1 MAEGEMQT
9 DRTIVIYGQ
18 GGIQTDL
25 DLNSLA
31 EDEIAAVIPDML
43 VDYSA
48 ECRDWTLIASEH
60 WKQGRW
66 ARTEELLKR
75 GITFF
80 AGGSGRH
87 PDPVALVNL
96 HSMLAHLN
104 LHLAKS
110 APKVILPTT
119 KYDKIPEGTK
129 TKDYYHKEAAA
140 NLNAASEALRASGA
154 AQDDEPVSLA
164 MGRVTHYFATG
175 QPGLAHPLVERLL
188 QRQPNNLIALTAQ
201 ARLQFARRSHE
212 AALITYQRLLS
223 LNPEMSP
230 DPRIGLGLCLWQL
243 GDKAKAR
250 TAWERAFSREPTSW
264 VCLLLLGLASLNLA
278 REPALKRDERLRLE
292 TEGVEFVKRA
302 FKLNVKSPASALALA
317 TISGQGGQLPVASKL
332 AERAIQYS
340 DNKRHSVLANA
351 ERGRLG
357 FIAGDVADAGR
368 YIAAAK
374 ADDPKTV
381 NILAELTLGQIA
393 IKSGNLREALNFIEQ
408 TAKRLNGQ
416 GPLEYTVLHACLL
429 AYPHPGMSNEELSKN
444 RITARNML
452 SELHNLVATAESDED
467 WAKLRGIGSDA
478 DIFVDLARLW
488 QDESLERS
496 ISAYQTALSIK
507 SESELDE
514 IPETQDLRPPD
525 LKTVRMSD
533 NLGVLFQLQGN
544 VETAERMYQE
554 ALQKISS
561 TDGKEAEILKTILA
575 YNLGRAY
582 EEGGDTVKAAQWYR
596 DVLRQHPEHMES
608 KVRLA
613 LIAASAGRNYDA
625 HTLLKEALKADE
637 TNLTL
642 RSVYSNFLISLGSY
656 KEALAFTS
664 QTLKYDRSD
673 AYTFCA
679 LGWLHF
685 TLGREAKASQEVADR
700 PKQYLRS
707 AEAYERALHI
717 DPACAH
723 AAQGLAIA
731 LVEDSLTPPKSNLNG
746 VDEGKY
752 RARLAGQALSIFSRI
767 KDSLADGPVNV
778 NMGHC
783 YFIRG
788 EEEKAIESYGTASN
802 AFKGRNVSVLLY
814 LARAWYALA
823 NREGNFSAMNKALG
837 YCQQAMHI
845 QPSDR
850 AILYNIAMIQQKAAE
865 MLFSLDVSK
874 RTLEELEIALKQAQQ
889 AVNTFR
895 ALADDRSGPLP
906 YDADL
911 ADQRAK
917 YGDIL
922 LRRVPGEMDKQK
934 AYENEF
940 QARVEEARK
949 MRAAEQERIQAAEA
963 ARRAE
968 IEAKAAALAEERR
981 RAREEA
987 LAWQEELNARA
998 AEEEARKTN
1007 NIEKRKKRKE
1017 QGTIDSADEGGEDG
1031 QPKEKKQ
1038 RRRSTKKS
1046 EGKKGRKNRSK
1057 SEVLSD
1063 EDDNDVVP
1071 DEGEEEEE
1079 EEGEGEDEEVVKA
1092 RKARNTLA
1100 MLKSKRKSRRNVEDP
1115 DEDEDDEINVGAAKK
1130 GKQFKSKAYIE
1141 DSDEDENETP
1151 AAPADEQTKDE
1162 NEGSPA
1168 APSEDGEDDNDK
1180 MDVDKDEDEDED

>member
-1 MAEGEMQT
+1 MAELDTPVE
-9 DRTIVIYGQ
+9 RTIVIYGQ

-31 EDEIAAVIPDML
+31 EDEIATVIPDML
-43 VDYSA
+43 ADYSA

-60 WKQGRW
+60 WKQSRW
-66 ARTEELLKR
+66 SRAEELLRR
-75 GITFF
+75 GVTFF
-80 AGGSGRH
+80 SGGSGRH
-87 PDPVALVNL
+87 RDHVALVNL
-96 HSMLAHLN
+96 HAMLAHLH
-104 LHLAKS
+104 LHLARS
-110 APKVILPTT
+110 APKVILPIT

-129 TKDYYHKEAAA
+129 TKDLHHKEAAA
-140 NLNAASEALRASGA
+140 NLNAASEALRVSGGGL
-154 AQDDEPVSLA
+154 DDEPVSLA
-164 MGRVTHYFATG
+164 MGKVIHDLATG

-188 QRQPNNLIALTAQ
+188 LRQPNNLIALTAQ
-201 ARLQFARRSHE
+201 ARLQFARRAHE
-212 AALITYQRLLS
+212 AALHTYQKLLS

-243 GDKAKAR
+243 GDKDKAR
-250 TAWERAFSREPTSW
+250 IAWERALSRDPGSW

-278 REPALKRDERLRLE
+278 REPALKRDERLRHE
-292 TEGVEFVKRA
+292 TEGVDFVKRA

-317 TISGQGGQLPVASKL
+317 SISGQGGQLPVASKL

-357 FIAGDVADAGR
+357 FVSGDVADAGR
-368 YIAAAK
+368 YIAASK
-374 ADDPKTV
+374 AEDPNAV
-381 NILAELTLGQIA
+381 NIMAELTLGQIA

-408 TAKRLNGQ
+408 TAKRLNGK

-429 AYPHPGMSNEELSKN
+429 AYPHPGMSNDELN
-444 RITARNML
+444 RNRLTARNML
-452 SELHNLVATAESDED
+452 SELHNLVASAETDAD

-478 DIFVDLARLW
+478 DIFVDLAKLW
-488 QDESLERS
+488 QDESLEKS

-507 SESELDE
+507 SDSELE
-514 IPETQDLRPPD
+514 NSQDLSLTPPD
-525 LKTVRMSD
+525 LRTIRMSD
-533 NLGVLFQLQGN
+533 NLGVLFHLQGN

-554 ALQKISS
+554 SLQKIAS
-561 TDGKEAEILKTILA
+561 TDSKEAEILKTVLA

-582 EEGGDTVKAAQWYR
+582 EEGGDNVKAAQWYR

-608 KVRLA
+608 KIRLA
-613 LIAASAGRNYDA
+613 IIAASAGRNYDA

-642 RSVYSNFLISLGSY
+642 RSVYSNFLISLGSH
-656 KEALAFTS
+656 KEALLFTS
-664 QTLKYDRSD
+664 QTLKYDKSD

-685 TLGREAKASQEVADR
+685 TLGREAKSSSEVADR

-717 DPACAH
+717 DPNCAH

-731 LVEDSLTPPKSNLNG
+731 LAEDSLNPPKNAIPE
-746 VDEGKY
+746 EGKY
-752 RARLAGQALSIFSRI
+752 RARLAGQALAIFSRI
-767 KDSLADGPVNV
+767 KDSLAQGAVNV

-802 AFKGRNVSVLLY
+802 SFKGRNVSVLLY

-823 NREGNFSAMNKALG
+823 NREGNFSAMNKALA

-874 RTLEELEIALKQAQQ
+874 RTLEELEIALRQAQQ
-889 AVNTFR
+889 AANTFR

-911 ADQRAK
+911 ADQRAR
-917 YGDIL
+917 YGDGL
-922 LRRVPGEMDKQK
+922 LRRAPAEMEKQK
-934 AYENEF
+934 AYESEF

-968 IEAKAAALAEERR
+968 IETKAAALAEERR
-981 RAREEA
+981 KAREEA

-998 AEEEARKTN
+998 AEEEARKAN
-1007 NIEKRKKRKE
+1007 NIEKRRKRKE
-1017 QGTIDSADEGGEDG
+1017 QGTIDSGDEAGEDG
-1031 QPKEKKQ
+1031 QPREKKQ
-1038 RRRSTKKS
+1038 RKKPKKERESKKS
-1046 EGKKGRKNRSK
+1046 RKIRSK
-1057 SEVLSD
+1057 SEISD
-1063 EDDNDVVP
+1063 EDEDLPLLENDG
-1071 DEGEEEEE
+1071 D
-1079 EEGEGEDEEVVKA
+1079 EDEEEDEGVRTA
-1092 RKARNTLA
+1092 RKAQSTLA
-1100 MLKSKRKSRRNVEDP
+1100 MLKAKRKSRRNVEDP
-1115 DEDEDDEINVGAAKK
+1115 DEDDDDEINLGAAKK

-1141 DSDEDENETP
+1141 DSDEDENEDEDADEAP
-1151 AAPADEQTKDE
+1151 AAGDANDGDD
-1162 NEGSPA
+1162 GSPT
-1168 APSEDGEDDNDK
+1168 PQGSTNGDGDEAK
-1180 MDVDKDEDEDED
+1180 MDVDQDGDDD

>member
-1 MAEGEMQT
+1 MADAGVQVE
-9 DRTIVIYGQ
+9 RTIVIYGQ

-43 VDYSA
+43 ADYSA

-60 WKQGRW
+60 WKQERW
-66 ARTEELLKR
+66 SRTEELLRR

-96 HSMLAHLN
+96 HAMLAHLH
-104 LHLAKS
+104 LHLARS
-110 APKVILPTT
+110 APKVILPMS
-119 KYDKIPEGTK
+119 KYDKIAAGTR
-129 TKDYYHKEAAA
+129 TKDFYHKEAAA
-140 NLNAASEALRASGA
+140 NLNAATEALRASGA
-154 AQDDEPVSLA
+154 GLEDEPVSLA
-164 MGRVTHYFATG
+164 MGRVIHYLATG

-188 QRQPNNLIALTAQ
+188 QRQPNNLIALSAQ
-201 ARLQFARRSHE
+201 ARLQFARRAHE
-212 AALITYQRLLS
+212 AALLTYQKLLS
-223 LNPEMSP
+223 LDPEMSP

-243 GDKAKAR
+243 GDRTKAR
-250 TAWERAFSREPTSW
+250 TAWERALTREPDSW

-278 REPALKRDERLRLE
+278 REPALKREERLRFE
-292 TEGVEFVKRA
+292 TEGVDFVKRA

-340 DNKRHSVLANA
+340 DNKRHSVLASS

-357 FIAGDVADAGR
+357 FITGDVADAGR
-368 YIAAAK
+368 YIAASK
-374 ADDPKTV
+374 AEDPNTV

-408 TAKRLNGQ
+408 TAKRLNGK

-429 AYPHPGMSNEELSKN
+429 AYPHPGMSPDELSKN

-452 SELHNLVATAESDED
+452 SEIHNLVASAESDED

-478 DIFVDLARLW
+478 DIFVDLAKLW
-488 QDESLERS
+488 QDESLEKS

-507 SESELDE
+507 SDSELE
-514 IPETQDLRPPD
+514 ESQDLSPPD
-525 LKTVRMSD
+525 LRTIRMSD

-544 VETAERMYQE
+544 VETAERTYQE

-561 TDGKEAEILKTILA
+561 MDGKETEILKTVLA

-582 EEGGDTVKAAQWYR
+582 EESGDNVKAAQWFR

-625 HTLLKEALKADE
+625 HTLLKESLKADE
-637 TNLTL
+637 TNLAL
-642 RSVYSNFLISLGSY
+642 RSVYTNFLISIGSY
-656 KEALAFTS
+656 KEALSFTS
-664 QTLKYDRSD
+664 QTLKYDKAD
-673 AYTFCA
+673 TYTFSA

-685 TLGREAKASQEVADR
+685 TLGREAKSPQEISDR

-717 DPACAH
+717 DPNCAH
-723 AAQGLAIA
+723 AAQGLAIS
-731 LVEDSLTPPKSNLNG
+731 LVEDSLTPPKNDITG
-746 VDEGKY
+746 IEEGKY

-783 YFIRG
+783 YFVRG

-802 AFKGRNVSVLLY
+802 SFKGRNVSVLLY

-823 NREGNFSAMNKALG
+823 NRESNFSAMNKALG
-837 YCQQAMHI
+837 YCQQAMHV

-874 RTLEELEIALKQAQQ
+874 RTLEELEVGLQQAQQ
-889 AVNTFR
+889 AANTFR
-895 ALADDRSGPLP
+895 ALAEDRSGPLP

-911 ADQRAK
+911 ADQRAR
-917 YGDIL
+917 YGDGL
-922 LRRVPGEMDKQK
+922 LRRAPGEMEKQK
-934 AYENEF
+934 SYESEF

-949 MRAAEQERIQAAEA
+949 MRAAEQDRIQAAEA

-981 RAREEA
+981 KAREEA
-987 LAWQEELNARA
+987 LAWQEELNARV
-998 AEEEARKTN
+998 AEEESRKVTN
-1007 NIEKRKKRKE
+1007 AEKRKKRKE
-1017 QGTIDSADEGGEDG
+1017 QGTIDSGDDGEVDG
-1031 QPKEKKQ
+1031 QPREKKS
-1038 RRRSTKKS
+1038 RRKASKKDGKKS
-1046 EGKKGRKNRSK
+1046 RKGGSK
-1057 SEVLSD
+1057 SEVSSD
-1063 EDDNDVVP
+1063 EDPLQDQDDDQDQEE
-1071 DEGEEEEE
+1071 DEG
-1079 EEGEGEDEEVVKA
+1079 VRTAKKA
-1092 RKARNTLA
+1092 KNTLA
-1100 MLKSKRKSRRNVEDP
+1100 MLKAKRKSRRNVEDP
-1115 DEDEDDEINVGAAKK
+1115 DEDDEGDEDINLGAAKR

-1141 DSDEDENETP
+1141 DSDDDEDEPATQENGDGSPAP
-1151 AAPADEQTKDE
+1151 AAPESDADPASE
-1162 NEGSPA
+1162 NGNEATG
-1168 APSEDGEDDNDK
+1168 K
-1180 MDVDKDEDEDED
+1180 MDVDEDEED

>member
-1 MAEGEMQT
+1 MAELDIPVE
-9 DRTIVIYGQ
+9 RTIVIYGQ

-43 VDYSA
+43 ADYSA

-60 WKQGRW
+60 WKQERW
-66 ARTEELLKR
+66 ARTEELLRR

-80 AGGSGRH
+80 AGASGRH

-96 HSMLAHLN
+96 HAMLAHLH
-104 LHLAKS
+104 LHLART
-110 APKVILPTT
+110 APKVILPNP
-119 KYDKIPEGTK
+119 KYDKMVEGTK
-129 TKDYYHKEAAA
+129 TKDFHHKEAAA
-140 NLNAASEALRASGA
+140 NLNSASEALRSSGA
-154 AQDDEPVSLA
+154 GQEDEPVSLA
-164 MGRVTHYFATG
+164 MGRVIHYLATG

-201 ARLQFARRSHE
+201 ARLQFARRAHE
-212 AALITYQRLLS
+212 AALLTYQNLLS
-223 LNPEMSP
+223 LDPEMSP

-243 GDKAKAR
+243 GDKEKAR
-250 TAWERAFSREPTSW
+250 TAWERALTREPDSW
-264 VCLLLLGLASLNLA
+264 VCMLLLGLASLNLA
-278 REPALKRDERLRLE
+278 REPALKREERLRLE
-292 TEGVEFVKRA
+292 TEGVDFVKRA
-302 FKLNVKSPASALALA
+302 FKKNVKSPASALALA
-317 TISGQGGQLPVASKL
+317 TISGQGSQIPVASKL

-357 FIAGDVADAGR
+357 FVSGDVADAGR

-374 ADDPKTV
+374 AEDPNTV

-408 TAKRLNGQ
+408 TARRLNGQ
-416 GPLEYTVLHACLL
+416 GPLEYSVLHACLL
-429 AYPHPGMSNEELSKN
+429 AYPHPGMSPDELSKN

-452 SELHNLVATAESDED
+452 SELHNLVASAESDED

-478 DIFVDLARLW
+478 DIFIDLAKLW
-488 QDESLERS
+488 QDESLEKS

-507 SESELDE
+507 SESESELQDDLSL
-514 IPETQDLRPPD
+514 TQPPPD
-525 LKTVRMSD
+525 LKTIRMSD

-561 TDGKEAEILKTILA
+561 TDGKEAEVLKTILA

-582 EEGGDTVKAAQWYR
+582 EEGGDNVKAAQWYR

-608 KVRLA
+608 KIRLA

-625 HTLLKEALKADE
+625 HTLLKESLKADE
-637 TNLTL
+637 TNLAL
-642 RSVYSNFLISLGSY
+642 RSVYSNFLISIGSY

-664 QTLKYDRSD
+664 QTLKYDKSD

-685 TLGREAKASQEVADR
+685 TLGREAKSSQEVADR

-717 DPACAH
+717 DSNCAH

-731 LVEDSLTPPKSNLNG
+731 LAEDSLTPPKSNING
-746 VDEGKY
+746 ADEGKH
-752 RARLAGQALSIFSRI
+752 RARLAGQALAIFSRI
-767 KDSLADGPVNV
+767 KDSLAEGPVNV

-802 AFKGRNVSVLLY
+802 SFKGRNVSVLLY
-814 LARAWYALA
+814 LARAWYGLA
-823 NREGNFSAMNKALG
+823 NRESNFSAMNKALG

-874 RTLEELEIALKQAQQ
+874 RTLEELEIGLQQAQQ
-889 AVNTFR
+889 AANTFR
-895 ALADDRSGPLP
+895 ALADDKSGPLP

-911 ADQRAK
+911 ADQRAR
-917 YGDIL
+917 YGDGL
-922 LRRVPGEMDKQK
+922 LRRAPGEMDKQK
-934 AYENEF
+934 AYESEF

-963 ARRAE
+963 ARKAE
-968 IEAKAAALAEERR
+968 IETKAAALAEERR
-981 RAREEA
+981 KAREEA

-998 AEEEARKTN
+998 AEDEARKAN
-1007 NIEKRKKRKE
+1007 NVEKRKKRKE
-1017 QGTIDSADEGGEDG
+1017 QGTIDSGDEGGEDG

-1038 RRRSTKKS
+1038 RRKSTKK
-1046 EGKKGRKNRSK
+1046 EGSTKKGRKNNRSK
-1057 SEVLSD
+1057 SEISD
-1063 EDDNDVVP
+1063 EDDDLPDLADEDVDEDE
-1071 DEGEEEEE
+1071 DEG
-1079 EEGEGEDEEVVKA
+1079 VRTA
-1092 RKARNTLA
+1092 RKAKNTLA
-1100 MLKSKRKSRRNVEDP
+1100 MLKAKRKSRRNVEDP
-1115 DEDEDDEINVGAAKK
+1115 DEDEGDDDINLGATKK
-1130 GKQFKSKAYIE
+1130 GKAFKSKAYIE
-1141 DSDEDENETP
+1141 DSDEDEDEDAEPAEDERKDEDETP
-1151 AAPADEQTKDE
+1151 ASPTAASANGDE
-1162 NEGSPA
+1162 G
-1168 APSEDGEDDNDK
+1168 K
-1180 MDVDKDEDEDED
+1180 MDVDQDEDEAED

>member
-1 MAEGEMQT
+1 MAEGESQT
-9 DRTIVIYGQ
+9 ERTIVIYGQ

-31 EDEIAAVIPDML
+31 EDEIAAVIPDLL

-60 WKQGRW
+60 WRQQRW
-66 ARTEELLKR
+66 ARAEELLKR

-80 AGGSGRH
+80 AGGTGRH

-96 HSMLAHLN
+96 HAMMAHLN
-104 LHLAKS
+104 LHLAKT
-110 APKVILPTT
+110 APKVILPIT

-140 NLNAASEALRASGA
+140 NLNAASEALRTSGA
-154 AQDDEPVSLA
+154 GQDDEPVSLA
-164 MGRVTHYFATG
+164 MGRVVHYLATG

-201 ARLQFARRSHE
+201 ARLQFARRAHE
-212 AALITYQRLLS
+212 AALLTYQKLLS

-243 GDKAKAR
+243 GDKTKAR
-250 TAWERAFSREPTSW
+250 TAWERALSRDPTSW

-292 TEGVEFVKRA
+292 TEGVDFVKRA

-357 FIAGDVADAGR
+357 FLAGDVADAGR

-374 ADDPKTV
+374 AEDPNTV
-381 NILAELTLGQIA
+381 NIIAELTLGQIA

-408 TAKRLNGQ
+408 TAKRLNGK

-429 AYPHPGMSNEELSKN
+429 AYPHPGMSNEELAKN
-444 RITARNML
+444 RVTARNML

-478 DIFVDLARLW
+478 DIFVDLAKLW
-488 QDESLERS
+488 QDESLEKS

-507 SESELDE
+507 SESELE
-514 IPETQDLRPPD
+514 LQESQDLKPPD
-525 LKTVRMSD
+525 LRTVRMSD

-561 TDGKEAEILKTILA
+561 TDGKDAEVLKTILA

-637 TNLTL
+637 TNLVL
-642 RSVYSNFLISLGSY
+642 RSVYSNFLISLGSN

-664 QTLKYDRSD
+664 QTLKYDKSD

-685 TLGREAKASQEVADR
+685 TLGREAKAPQEVADR

-731 LVEDSLTPPKSNLNG
+731 LVEDSLTPPKNALTG
-746 VDEGKY
+746 PEEGKH
-752 RARLAGQALSIFSRI
+752 RARLAGLALSIFSRI

-850 AILYNIAMIQQKAAE
+850 AILYNIAIIQQKAAE

-889 AVNTFR
+889 AANTFR

-911 ADQRAK
+911 ADQRAQ
-917 YGDIL
+917 YGDNL
-922 LRRVPGEMDKQK
+922 LRKAPGEMDKQK
-934 AYENEF
+934 AYESEF

-963 ARRAE
+963 ARKAE

-981 RAREEA
+981 KAREEA

-998 AEEEARKTN
+998 AEEEARKAN

-1017 QGTIDSADEGGEDG
+1017 QGTIDSGDEGEDG

-1038 RRRSTKKS
+1038 RRKSTKK
-1046 EGKKGRKNRSK
+1046 EGGKKGRKNRSK
-1057 SEVLSD
+1057 SEISD
-1063 EDDNDVVP
+1063 ENEDVSPDDE
-1071 DEGEEEEE
+1071 EGEED
-1079 EEGEGEDEEVVKA
+1079 EDEGVVTA
-1092 RKARNTLA
+1092 RKAKNTLA
-1100 MLKSKRKSRRNVEDP
+1100 MLKAKRKSRRNVEDP
-1115 DEDEDDEINVGAAKK
+1115 DEDEDGDEINLGAAKK
-1130 GKQFKSKAYIE
+1130 GKQFKSKAFIE
-1141 DSDEDENETP
+1141 DSDEDEDETP
-1151 AAPADEQTKDE
+1151 AAADEEPEDE
-1162 NEGSPA
+1162 QNGGFPA
-1168 APSEDGEDDNDK
+1168 PPSENDAGDEDK